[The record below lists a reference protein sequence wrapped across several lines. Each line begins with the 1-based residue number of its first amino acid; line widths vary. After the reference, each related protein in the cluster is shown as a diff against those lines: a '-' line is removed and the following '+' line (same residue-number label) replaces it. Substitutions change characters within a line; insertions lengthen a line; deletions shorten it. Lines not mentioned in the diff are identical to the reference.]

1 MDGVIIVA
9 TDVTD
14 LLAAEAALQQ
24 ADLERAQ
31 LLASETA
38 AREASRL
45 KTAFVT
51 NISHEIR
58 TPIAVMIGIA
68 EILLADGSLNEH
80 QHDLVRKSLQSG
92 EMLLELVGMVLVSTD
107 FSSRARAALYG

>member
-1 MDGVIIVA
+1 MA
-9 TDVTD
+9 TDVTE
-14 LLAAEAALQQ
+14 LLRIETALQE
-24 ADLERAQ
+24 ADQERAK

-68 EILLADGSLNEH
+68 ELLLVDPSLGEGARE
-80 QHDLVRKSLQSG
+80 LAGKCLKSG
-92 EMLLELVGMVLVSTD
+92 EMLLELVGMVLVSYPQTQD
-107 FSSRARAALYG
+107 LLVSLA